1 MHYPFARRSRRGYGI
16 NHPSEA
22 HASASIKRRGLSPGI
37 FIFRGG
43 ALRELSVFVDESGT
57 QEGKAEFYVVTLVLH
72 DQDDDVYAP
81 HSSLRDLIRQPRTP

>member
-1 MHYPFARRSRRGYGI
+1 M
-16 NHPSEA
+16 
-22 HASASIKRRGLSPGI
+22 
-37 FIFRGG
+37 
-43 ALRELSVFVDESGT
+43 RELSVFVDESGT